1 MTRTRV
7 LARLFGAFVLAL
19 PLGCQEAA
27 PPAEPLESAAASMA
41 TASGDAREQFA
52 GNWKLVRVERYDAD
66 GVLLPQP
73 DRPAFGAG
81 NTIGF
86 IMYDRDGHM
95 GVVIQQDGREPYADD
110 RRTPDEALAALTS
123 YTSYFG
129 PYTVNEEESYVTHHL
144 RGSLSPGGV
153 GVDNKRFYEFTGN
166 ELRLRPPVGGSGV
179 QLQIVWERVP
189 DLAELTPEHRQF
201 IGFWEIDSVERK
213 TLDGVSLQAEQ
224 YAEGYII
231 YMPSGHMAVHLMRS
245 DRPSYADARPTP
257 EEADAALGSYASY
270 FGSFTIHAGEGYVVH
285 HRNGHTSPSEVGTDA
300 QRFYELTEDQLILKP
315 PVATIDGQQMQSFI
329 HWNRIGARD

>member
-1 MTRTRV
+1 MRRLLIV
-7 LARLFGAFVLAL
+7 LFGALVLAL
-19 PLGCQEAA
+19 PSGCQEAA
-27 PPAEPLESAAASMA
+27 PAAEPAAAS
-41 TASGDAREQFA
+41 TAAASPDPREQFA

-66 GVLLPQP
+66 GELLPPP
-73 DRPAFGAG
+73 DPPAFGVG
-81 NTIGF
+81 DMIGF

-95 GVVIQQDGREPYADD
+95 GVVLQQDGREPYAGD

-129 PYTVNEEESYVTHHL
+129 PYTVNEAESYVTHQV
-144 RGSLSPGGV
+144 RGSLSPRGV

-166 ELRLRPPVGGSGV
+166 ELRLRPPAGDSGV

-189 DLAELTPEHRQF
+189 DLAELSPEHRQL

-213 TLDGVSLQAEQ
+213 TLDGASLEAAQ

-231 YMPSGHMAVHLMRS
+231 YMASGHMAVHLMRP

-270 FGSFTIHAGEGYVVH
+270 FGPFTVHGDEGYVVH
-285 HRNGHTSPSEVGTDA
+285 HRDGHTNPSAAGTDA
-300 QRFYELTEDQLILKP
+300 QRFYELTDNQLILKP
-315 PVATIDGQQMQSFI
+315 PVATSDGQQVQSFI
-329 HWNRIGARD
+329 HWNRISGGD